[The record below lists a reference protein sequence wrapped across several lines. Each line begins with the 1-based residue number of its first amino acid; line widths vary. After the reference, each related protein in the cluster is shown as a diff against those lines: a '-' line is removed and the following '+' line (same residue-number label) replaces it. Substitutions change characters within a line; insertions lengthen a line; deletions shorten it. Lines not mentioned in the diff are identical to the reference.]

1 MADSLS
7 LIMLRGLPASG
18 KTTWATEAARNG
30 RYSVVSKDTI
40 RELHFPNYRR
50 KDEREVVRMEDHL
63 IEESLSDGHSVIVD
77 DTNLNPIH
85 KKRLR
90 NLAEAHAAEFHIKDF
105 DVPLEEC
112 IQRNIKRGMKVPT
125 SAIVEMHNKYIDPP
139 KKVEYNDDLDECI
152 VVDVDGTL
160 AHIDSSNPRNVYDAS
175 RACEDILDDAVSS
188 IVNMAYGHGYKIII
202 LTGRH
207 SGHLDVTKEWLE
219 EKGVN
224 YDEIYSRTEG
234 DRRADTIIK
243 EELYREHI
251 EGKYNVKYIIDDR
264 PSVIRM
270 WQSLG
275 LKTLIV
281 GNPWIEF

>member
-1 MADSLS
+1 
-7 LIMLRGLPASG
+7 MLRGIPASG
-18 KTTWATEAARNG
+18 KTSWATEAARNG

-40 RELHFPNYRR
+40 MEIYFPNYRR
-50 KDEREVVRMEDHL
+50 KDEREVVRTEDLL
-63 IEESLSDGHSVIVD
+63 IKKSLSDGRSVIVD

-85 KKRLR
+85 EKRLR
-90 NLAEAHAAEFHIKDF
+90 SLAEAHAAEFHIKDF

-112 IQRNIKRGMKVPT
+112 IERNIKRGMKVPT
-125 SAIVEMHNKYIDPP
+125 SAIVEMHNKYINKP
-139 KKVEYNDDLDECI
+139 KKVEYEDNLDECI
-152 VVDVDGTL
+152 IVDVDGTL

-175 RACEDILDDAVSS
+175 RAMEDILDDAVGCITS
-188 IVNMAYGHGYKIII
+188 MAFGHGYKVVI

-207 SGHLDVTKEWLE
+207 SGHLGVTKEWLE
-219 EKGVN
+219 ENGIG
-224 YDEIYSRTEG
+224 YDEIYCRQEG
-234 DRRADTIIK
+234 DKRKDTVIK
-243 EELYREHI
+243 EELYHKYI
-251 EGKYNVKYIIDDR
+251 EGRYNVKFILDDR